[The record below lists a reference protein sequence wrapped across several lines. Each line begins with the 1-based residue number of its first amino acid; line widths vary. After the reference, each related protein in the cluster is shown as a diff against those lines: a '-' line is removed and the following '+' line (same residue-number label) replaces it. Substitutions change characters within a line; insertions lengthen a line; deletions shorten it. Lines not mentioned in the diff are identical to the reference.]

1 MSVSP
6 TVVEYR
12 LDAWAPDAR
21 DALASL
27 LRAADVPHEW
37 RAESLIVPDTHRA
50 DVDLSIAL
58 LEPPPVSVER
68 SAPAGWYIDPLG
80 EQSWRWWDGHRW
92 LTDSATV
99 AVRQRPW
106 VPERADH
113 DHGIRGGVL
122 ALVGFVVAIALG
134 YGFSVVATSLGAD
147 ENSLLVLCIG
157 EAGLWTGMF
166 GTCLVVARRNGSGK
180 LRGLGL
186 MGLRGQDFGA
196 GAVTA
201 VVARVV
207 CALVAVLCILIF
219 PIESFRRTTNA
230 PTTGIQPSVTAAIV
244 LVLIVCVGAPF
255 FEELFFR
262 GVVQGALTRRW
273 GARVAIV
280 TQALAFALVHYR
292 IGMTLPLT
300 IATWGQIAVA
310 GFFLGVLKW
319 RYERLGPGMVAHGL
333 FNAFVIAIV
342 VASWL

>member
-1 MSVSP
+1 VSVSP
-6 TVVEYR
+6 TIVEYR

-37 RAESLIVPDTHRA
+37 QAASLIVPDAHRV

-58 LEPPPVSVER
+58 LEPPPVTAER
-68 SAPAGWYIDPLG
+68 GAPAGWYIDPLG

-92 LTDSATV
+92 LADSATV
-99 AVRQRPW
+99 AVRERPW

-122 ALVGFVVAIALG
+122 ALIGFVVAIALG
-134 YGFSVVATSLGAD
+134 LGFSLAAVALGAD
-147 ENSLLVLCIG
+147 KNSLLVVCIG
-157 EAGLWTGMF
+157 QAGLWTGMI
-166 GTCLVVARRNGSGK
+166 GTCVIVARRNGSGR

-186 MGLRGQDFGA
+186 IGLRGQDWGA

-207 CALVAVLCILIF
+207 CALVALLFILIF
-219 PIESFRRTTNA
+219 PLDSFRRTTNA
-230 PTTGIQPSVTAAIV
+230 PTTGIQPSLTAGIV
-244 LVLIVCVGAPF
+244 IALIVCVGAPF

-262 GVVQGALTRRW
+262 GVVQGVLTRRW

-292 IGMTLPLT
+292 VGMTLALT
-300 IATWGQIAVA
+300 LSTWGQIAVA

-319 RYERLGPGMVAHGL
+319 RYERLGPGMVAHAL
-333 FNAFVIAIV
+333 FNAFAIAV
-342 VASWL
+342 LLATW

>member
-12 LDAWAPDAR
+12 LAAWSPDAR

-27 LRAADVPHEW
+27 LRAAEVPHEW

-58 LEPPPVSVER
+58 LEPPPVSVEHG
-68 SAPAGWYIDPLG
+68 APAGWYIDPLG
-80 EQSWRWWDGHRW
+80 EGSWRWWDGHRW
-92 LTDSATV
+92 LADGATV
-99 AVRQRPW
+99 AVRERPW
-106 VPERADH
+106 SPERADH
-113 DHGIRGGVL
+113 DHGITGGVV

-134 YGFSVVATSLGAD
+134 LGFSRTAIALGAD
-147 ENSLLVLCIG
+147 KNSLLVVCIG
-157 EAGLWTGMF
+157 QAGLWTGMF
-166 GTCLVVARRNGSGK
+166 GTCVVVARRNGSGK

-186 MGLRGQDFGA
+186 MGLRGQDFGV
-196 GAVTA
+196 GAVVA

-207 CALVAVLCILIF
+207 CALVAVLCILVF
-219 PIESFRRTTNA
+219 PIESFRNTTNA

-262 GVVQGALTRRW
+262 GVVQGVLTRRW
-273 GARVAIV
+273 GARIAIV
-280 TQALAFALVHYR
+280 TQAFAFALVHYR
-292 IGMTLPLT
+292 IGMTLALT

-319 RYERLGPGMVAHGL
+319 RYERLGPGMVAHAL
-333 FNAFVIAIV
+333 FNAFAIAV
-342 VASWL
+342 LLATWL